1 MKQLQLNFQV
11 DEVLLGQVMRN
22 DRKRIIQVFNNIIS
36 NSIKF
41 TFSGHIN
48 IQITQNIQ
56 DQQCLNVECEDS
68 GEGIQDELQP
78 YLFKLY
84 GTIQYKQADTHTHGV
99 GLGLAICSE
108 LLKHLGPNE
117 IIKLDSKV

>member
-68 GEGIQDELQP
+68 GGKSNFPLCSFLLAPGLPPETRSSCDPNIQGCAP
-78 YLFKLY
+78 
-84 GTIQYKQADTHTHGV
+84 QAERKMFFFLSIYTTKYFRV
-99 GLGLAICSE
+99 L
-108 LLKHLGPNE
+108 
-117 IIKLDSKV
+117 